1 MKANTILGTGRGSGD
16 GGERPR
22 RHSTWQRPHLQRP
35 HLWRMLAPVALA
47 LALLLAGCG
56 LTTTP
61 GAGAG
66 TPTATPTGTLDGK
79 VEASPTCPVE
89 PVAHPCSPAP
99 VPHRPIT
106 IKTPDGKLVQ
116 TVTTD
121 ANGHF
126 SATLPAGSYVL
137 RVAIEPGTVGIRQIT
152 PGNVTITA
160 GGTTTITI
168 ELDTGIR

>member
-1 MKANTILGTGRGSGD
+1 MDAYTQCGSGRSLAHR
-16 GGERPR
+16 GERQHDREGR
-22 RHSTWQRPHLQRP
+22 RLPI
-35 HLWRMLAPVALA
+35 WRLMAPVTLA

-56 LTTTP
+56 LTTTTA
-61 GAGAG
+61 AGAG
-66 TPTATPTGTLDGK
+66 TPSATPTGTLDGK
-79 VEASPTCPVE
+79 VIASPTCPVE

-106 IKTPDGKLVQ
+106 IQTPDGKLVQ

-137 RVAIEPGTVGIRQIT
+137 RVAIEPGTVGIRQMT
-152 PGNVTITA
+152 PGNVSITA
-160 GGTTTITI
+160 GKTTTITI

>member
-1 MKANTILGTGRGSGD
+1 MVAYTLRKTGRDSD
-16 GGERPR
+16 CGGAR
-22 RHSTWQRPHLQRP
+22 RRSHSRRQRPATWLP
-35 HLWRMLAPVALA
+35 PLVALALA

-56 LTTTP
+56 LTTT
-61 GAGAG
+61 GAS
-66 TPTATPTGTLDGK
+66 TPSPVPTGTLDGK
-79 VEASPTCPVE
+79 VVASPTCPVE

-106 IKTPDGKLVQ
+106 IKTPDGKVVE

-137 RVAIEPGTVGIRQIT
+137 QVAIEPGTVGIRQAT
-152 PGNVTITA
+152 PGNVSIVA
-160 GGTTTITI
+160 GKTTTITI